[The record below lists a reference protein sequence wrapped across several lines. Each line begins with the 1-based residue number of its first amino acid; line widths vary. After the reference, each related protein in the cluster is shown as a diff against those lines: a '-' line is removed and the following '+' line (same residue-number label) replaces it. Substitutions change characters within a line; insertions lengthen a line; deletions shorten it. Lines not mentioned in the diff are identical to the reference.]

1 MTQEIRP
8 FEVYKGKIR
17 RKIKLSQDEKV
28 YMNLLSVYDMLL
40 CERMAKTLVLKLLN
54 EGFER
59 PQATSVAENACLCV
73 MCLTD
78 ANFEPL
84 FTDTSELMEKLTAE
98 DILAVVR
105 AYNALRKDYL
115 GFDELSPAVL
125 DSVKK
130 N

>member
-1 MTQEIRP
+1 MAQLTYP

-17 RKIKLSQDEKV
+17 RRISLLGKEKV
-28 YMNLLSVYDMLL
+28 YINLLSVYDMLL
-40 CERMAKTLVLKLLN
+40 CERSAKTLMLKLLN

-59 PQATSVAENACLCV
+59 PQATTVAENACLCA

-78 ANFEPL
+78 ANFEPI

-115 GFDELSPAVL
+115 GFDELSLAEL
-125 DSVKK
+125 DSLKK